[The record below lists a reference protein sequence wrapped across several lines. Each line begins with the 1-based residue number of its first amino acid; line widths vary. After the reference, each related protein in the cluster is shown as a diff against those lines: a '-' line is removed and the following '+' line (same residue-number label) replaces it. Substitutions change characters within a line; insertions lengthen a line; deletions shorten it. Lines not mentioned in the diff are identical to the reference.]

1 MIKAVCIDV
10 DNTLIDFNKCAKECM
25 INGFA
30 EIGLGFSEEMFEV
43 FRNIND
49 RYWLELERGNITKEY
64 LFATRW
70 NDVFEQLGI
79 ENIDGE
85 AFEKI
90 FQKYLYDAS
99 VPVDNA
105 KEMLEF
111 LYGKVPLYSMTNG
124 YLKQQENRLQK
135 IGFLK
140 YFEKIFASLEIGYNK
155 PEEGFFDY
163 CFREMPFK
171 PEETLIIGDSI
182 SSDIIGAINAGMHTL
197 WFNYDKRDDYE
208 GVDFDY
214 MTDDLSEVS
223 KILEEII

>member
-1 MIKAVCIDV
+1 M

-25 INGFA
+25 REGFK
-30 EIGLGFSEEMFEV
+30 EIGEAFFEESFGV

-49 RYWLELERGNITKEY
+49 RFWLELERGKITKEY

-70 NDVFEQLGI
+70 DVVFGRLGI
-79 ENIDGE
+79 NGRSGAE
-85 AFEKI
+85 FEKI

-99 VPVDNA
+99 VPVDDA
-105 KEMLEF
+105 KEMLVF

-124 YLKQQENRLQK
+124 YLKQQENRLDK

-140 YFEKIFASLEIGYNK
+140 YFENIFASLEIGYNK
-155 PEEGFFDY
+155 PDRGFFDH
-163 CFREMPFK
+163 CFEIMPFK
-171 PEETLIIGDSI
+171 PEETLMIGDSL

-214 MTDDLSEVS
+214 MVYDLSEAV
-223 KILEEII
+223 KILEKLLS